1 MQFKTNGMAIYLLNF
16 VYPSLQNS
24 TTHTCAVTEDLFIL
38 NNALAKTTQ
47 IRNAQLPLTILPNH
61 ASTKSQINSKY
72 KHAFH

>member
-1 MQFKTNGMAIYLLNF
+1 MRQI
-16 VYPSLQNS
+16 LQKS
-24 TTHTCAVTEDLFIL
+24 ALCTCAVTEDLFIL

-47 IRNAQLPLTILPNH
+47 IRNAHLPLTILPNH